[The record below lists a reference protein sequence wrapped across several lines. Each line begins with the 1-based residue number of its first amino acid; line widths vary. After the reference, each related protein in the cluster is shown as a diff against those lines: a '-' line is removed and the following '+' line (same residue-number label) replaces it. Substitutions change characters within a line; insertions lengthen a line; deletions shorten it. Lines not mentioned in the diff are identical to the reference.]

1 MEIILQHKKKQ
12 KQNACTVVEK
22 IVEGLG
28 DFQAELSNSISLRVV
43 ANQKDRSDGV
53 NKSQLEWLRGNMI
66 KCLIRGYHHDHRK
79 IGFNQV
85 LNAINALNASDK
97 QLIER
102 VYVAVPRADYLC
114 VSPDWQLCWGKEPS
128 QT

>member
-1 MEIILQHKKKQ
+1 MEIVIQHKKKQ
-12 KQNACTVVEK
+12 KQNASAVVEK

-28 DFQAELSNSISLRVV
+28 DFQAELSNLISLRVI
-43 ANQKDRSDGV
+43 ANQKDRSGGTS
-53 NKSQLEWLRGNMI
+53 KSQLVWLRGNMI

-79 IGFNQV
+79 IGFNQL
-85 LNAINALNASDK
+85 LNAINALKATEK
-97 QLIER
+97 QLIVR